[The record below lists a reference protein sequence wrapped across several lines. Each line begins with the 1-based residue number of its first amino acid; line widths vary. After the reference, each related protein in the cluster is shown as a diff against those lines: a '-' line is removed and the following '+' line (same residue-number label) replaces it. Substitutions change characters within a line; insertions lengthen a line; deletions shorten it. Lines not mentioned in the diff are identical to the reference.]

1 MHKDGILEGFE
12 AIKDERSVGLYHDLL
27 FLGRCRGIVE
37 HNLVLIVGSQRVE
50 GPVHSEERRTS
61 HRVENKQGRAMSGF
75 ALSAKRDSCSLC
87 PRAIFLVEMEQ
98 ERG

>member
-1 MHKDGILEGFE
+1 M
-12 AIKDERSVGLYHDLL
+12 GLYHDLL

-50 GPVHSEERRTS
+50 GPVHSEECRTS